1 MSVTQ
6 QALLRSALCLRAQAD
21 CNATGRL
28 PCKCFLKF
36 EILALFTRPS
46 VGNLQSEKHTAN
58 GLLGPGAWSH
68 SVYISLT
75 QFENNAIWH
84 KRQVDEMSE
93 SFFFLLLLGIIV
105 EWVEQS
111 HGKAESWL
119 QLLAPRLT
127 SCDSGQE
134 TWLQPQIIPEQ
145 TGRRVVWG
153 FVQAPVCWDFRRL
166 GRLPSRQ
173 QPSHTHPSQSPQV
186 RL

>member
-1 MSVTQ
+1 MEGRGRWRRKRGHCDEWVTVWRQTDEKKKTDRKKKYGAGKHKKKNKTHLKSQSDEHGGERVATGLPGWVMSVTQ

-36 EILALFTRPS
+36 EILALFTHPS

-68 SVYISLT
+68 SVYLSLT

-93 SFFFLLLLGIIV
+93 SFFFFFFFF
-105 EWVEQS
+105 
-111 HGKAESWL
+111 
-119 QLLAPRLT
+119 LAL
-127 SCDSGQE
+127 
-134 TWLQPQIIPEQ
+134 
-145 TGRRVVWG
+145 
-153 FVQAPVCWDFRRL
+153 
-166 GRLPSRQ
+166 
-173 QPSHTHPSQSPQV
+173 
-186 RL
+186 